1 MTIIFHIF
9 HVTPMEIHGNPI
21 ELQVLAHVHTGT
33 YNAGPEA
40 VAMMRLFCG
49 VCALVQLALW

>member
-1 MTIIFHIF
+1 M
-9 HVTPMEIHGNPI
+9 TPMEIPM

-49 VCALVQLALW
+49 VGALRNRSVQVALW

>member
-1 MTIIFHIF
+1 M
-9 HVTPMEIHGNPI
+9 
-21 ELQVLAHVHTGT
+21 LAHVHTGT

-49 VCALVQLALW
+49 VCALEILGSRGFSRSVQVALW

>member
-1 MTIIFHIF
+1 MVNLTK
-9 HVTPMEIHGNPI
+9 
-21 ELQVLAHVHTGT
+21 VLAHVHTGT

-49 VCALVQLALW
+49 VGAPWKPLGVPVAIEQC